1 MQNALNHLA
10 SMIPTDL
17 DLAAMGK
24 FIVFLAAAMLVS
36 GFLAKLLLGKDS
48 DLNRSLCAA
57 IGILFIYAITIV
69 VYTFQPGDLA
79 RFLSPLP
86 YVVFSGDRLYLFVFE
101 GTRFSVIC
109 YQILSMIILAFLY
122 HLIDSFMPRGKGFH
136 WLVYRVL
143 TLIMSMALHYV
154 ATWAINTF
162 LPGALVSY
170 ATTAIVVIL
179 LGLLLLGV
187 LKLVLG
193 VVLTVVNPILG
204 AIYAFFFSNKIGKQL
219 SKAVLSTLILTVLVL
234 LLHHFGYSVI
244 SISTDSLSA
253 YLPLAA
259 ALLGLWFV
267 IGTIL

>member
-10 SMIPTDL
+10 SMIPVDL

-24 FIVFLAAAMLVS
+24 FIVFLAAALLIA
-36 GFLAKLLLGKDS
+36 GFVGKLLFGKDS

-86 YVVFSGDRLYLFVFE
+86 YAVFSGDKLYLFVFE
-101 GTRFSVIC
+101 GTKFSVIC
-109 YQILSMIILAFLY
+109 YQMLSMIILAFLY
-122 HLIDSFMPRGKGFH
+122 HFLDTFVPRGKGFY
-136 WLVYRVL
+136 WLLYRFL
-143 TLIMSMALHYV
+143 TLIMGMALHYV

-162 LPGALVSY
+162 LPGALVNY
-170 ATTAIVVIL
+170 ATTAILLIL
-179 LGLLLLGV
+179 VGLLMLGLLKIILGLLLIA
-187 LKLVLG
+187 
-193 VVLTVVNPILG
+193 VNPIIA

-219 SKAVLSTLILTVLVL
+219 SKAVLTTLILTVLVL

-253 YLPLAA
+253 YVPFAA
-259 ALLGLWFV
+259 ALLGLWFI
-267 IGTIL
+267 IGNIL

>member
-10 SMIPTDL
+10 SMIPVDL

-24 FIVFLAAAMLVS
+24 FIVFLAAAMLVA
-36 GFLAKLLLGKDS
+36 GFIGKIFLGKDS

-86 YVVFSGDRLYLFVFE
+86 YVVFSGDKLYLFVFE
-101 GTRFSVIC
+101 GTKFSVIC
-109 YQILSMIILAFLY
+109 YQMLSMIILAFVY
-122 HLIDSFMPRGKGFH
+122 HLLDAFMPRGKGFY
-136 WLVYRVL
+136 WLLYRFL
-143 TLIMSMALHYV
+143 TLIMGMALHYV
-154 ATWAINTF
+154 AAWAINTF
-162 LPGALVSY
+162 LPGALVTY
-170 ATTAIVVIL
+170 ATTAIVVVL
-179 LGLLLLGV
+179 LGLLMLGALKIV
-187 LKLVLG
+187 LGLVL
-193 VVLTVVNPILG
+193 VAVNPIIA

-219 SKAVLSTLILTVLVL
+219 SKAVLTTLILTVLVL

-244 SISTDSLSA
+244 SISTESLSA

-259 ALLGLWFV
+259 ALLALWFI
-267 IGTIL
+267 IGNIL